1 MSALAT
7 VTPEILLWARK
18 TVGMSIE
25 DVVHKLGQKRI
36 TSDVIERWEKGEEM
50 LFYSQ
55 LEILAKIYER
65 PVAIFFFPE
74 PLEEETPEQSFRTA
88 PGGTLQIMSPV
99 MHILRRRALAMRAN
113 LIELYDGKNPVSTT
127 IPEALMFSL
136 DTKVEKMVKMVR
148 EFLKIDLQTQIKWKD
163 EEEAFNQWREAIE
176 QSGIFIFKDSFKDE
190 NVSGFCLHHDKFP
203 LIYINSSNSK
213 SRQIFTIFH
222 ELAHILLGKGSV
234 DFLRRE
240 NIFNARDNDKDFYL
254 PEEYKLEIICNN
266 FAGKF
271 LVPERDFNDKVSNYP
286 PPHDDELRSLARLY
300 KVSREVILR
309 KYLDRKIINQEFYE
323 SKTKQWAEEY
333 REKKEKEREYARQQR
348 KLGNTPSGPD
358 YYILKSSRLG
368 KPYLNV
374 AFGKYYRKTID
385 EFQLAGYLRIKAEQI
400 PDMESVYSKG

>member
-286 PPHDDELRSLARLY
+286 PPS
-300 KVSREVILR
+300 
-309 KYLDRKIINQEFYE
+309 
-323 SKTKQWAEEY
+323 
-333 REKKEKEREYARQQR
+333 
-348 KLGNTPSGPD
+348 
-358 YYILKSSRLG
+358 
-368 KPYLNV
+368 
-374 AFGKYYRKTID
+374 
-385 EFQLAGYLRIKAEQI
+385 
-400 PDMESVYSKG
+400 